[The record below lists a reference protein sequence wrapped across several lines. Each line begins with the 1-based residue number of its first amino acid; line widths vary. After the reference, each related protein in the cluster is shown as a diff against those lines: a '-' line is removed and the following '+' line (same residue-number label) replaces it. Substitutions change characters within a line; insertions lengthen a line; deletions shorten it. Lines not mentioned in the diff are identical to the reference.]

1 MRHLT
6 REGHLVEQLLLR
18 KPPKLE
24 LLLRVRRERRVLMY
38 LLEHLL
44 VKGLR
49 EQPLRRLLLHH
60 LPRSRAARDLG
71 AISA

>member
-1 MRHLT
+1 
-6 REGHLVEQLLLR
+6 V
-18 KPPKLE
+18 
-24 LLLRVRRERRVLMY
+24 Y

-60 LPRSRAARDLG
+60 LPRPYAARDPG
-71 AISA
+71 AIST